1 MDSILFNTDETV
13 EVPPQAA
20 ASIGDFRK
28 VKIHPDH
35 WYPIAWSRELKPGKT
50 LAVQFAGEPIV
61 LVRPKSGAPSTAVFA
76 LENRCAHR
84 QVPLDAGVVTGCAIR
99 CHYHGW
105 TYNSDGACTDVPYLG
120 KGKLPNGVRAY
131 PCREAAGL
139 ILIFP
144 GNPALA
150 TAENFPSLGSAAD
163 PAYKTRR
170 FGRKVACHYS
180 FMHENLMDM
189 NHQYMHRRI
198 MGQVRPRYLGRRMGE
213 DWLEVQYTFARTG
226 GSQPLGETA
235 IFGGKRTKDV
245 NDRDVMTIRTV
256 YPYQTLSILPAGGS
270 EPVFDLWICYTPLD
284 AAQKTIRTF
293 GFISVHRPK
302 NSLGHAALRAAWPLL
317 VLFTERIFKEDRFIV
332 EAEQAAHDRQG
343 GNWNQEVFPVIREL
357 GALLAANGTQPE
369 A

>member
-1 MDSILFNTDETV
+1 
-13 EVPPQAA
+13 
-20 ASIGDFRK
+20 
-28 VKIHPDH
+28 
-35 WYPIAWSRELKPGKT
+35 
-50 LAVQFAGEPIV
+50 
-61 LVRPKSGAPSTAVFA
+61 
-76 LENRCAHR
+76 
-84 QVPLDAGVVTGCAIR
+84 VPLDAGVVSGCAIR

-105 TYNSDGACTDVPYLG
+105 TYNSAGACTDVPYLG

-131 PCREAAGL
+131 PCREEAGL

-150 TAENFPSLGSAAD
+150 STENFPSLGAAAD
-163 PAYKTRR
+163 RAYKTRR
-170 FGRKVACHYS
+170 FGREVSCHYS

-189 NHQYMHRRI
+189 NHQFMHRKI

-235 IFGGKRTKDV
+235 IFGGRRGLEV
-245 NDRDVMTIRTV
+245 HDRDIMTIRTE
-256 YPYQTLSILPAGGS
+256 YPYQTLSILPAGGT
-270 EPVFDLWICYTPLD
+270 EFVFKLWICYTPLD
-284 AAQKTIRTF
+284 REQKSIRTF

-302 NSLGHAALRAAWPLL
+302 NLLGRAALQAAWPLL

-332 EAEQAAHDRQG
+332 EAEQAAHDLQG

-357 GALLAANGTQPE
+357 GGLLARNGIAPK